1 MQLMNLML
9 KWTRGKQAST
19 GKHRQAQVS
28 KSWKLFFEVSFKL
41 VCVTHADAHRLTFR
55 GMCQEW
61 SLASVIE
68 CLKSGESTCHEMTP
82 KTSAATDCYHHN
94 ESNRKGARLTR
105 K

>member
-1 MQLMNLML
+1 MNLML

-28 KSWKLFFEVSFKL
+28 KSWIFFFESQFQVGLCDTCRRAQIDIQRHVPRMVSGIS
-41 VCVTHADAHRLTFR
+41 D
-55 GMCQEW
+55 
-61 SLASVIE
+61 